1 MYDFLISVVS
11 VVAVLGFMILIH
23 EFGHYAVAKWLGV
36 RVEQF
41 AIGFG
46 KRLVGFRKGET
57 DYRINAIPLGG
68 YVKMSGENPMDQ
80 RTDDP
85 GEFMNHS
92 RWHRFLIAIAG
103 PTMNILLAVVLLT
116 VVYMVH
122 YEYPIYLDK
131 AAVVQGVRKDSPA
144 QQAGI
149 QAGDRIIKI
158 DGIENPTWEQ
168 VQPKVWLSPNQAL
181 DVTIQRGNQV
191 LQKTL
196 TPKAVTSSEV
206 GSVGWFPEEPV
217 VVGRVDP
224 TLPAAKAGIK
234 EDDRIV
240 SLNGKA
246 VPSIESMIEALQQTK
261 NQPVDLQVERSG
273 QTLDFKLS
281 PVPPGRFFVHIDGR
295 TVSNVAAGTE
305 KAVTLP
311 GRGHFEVA
319 GRLAD
324 GTLIRGSFGQLDSS
338 SARRASRIHVTSRP
352 MIVPTTLRS
361 TARKTSE
368 RQPKSDRMPSGI
380 AQDAGY
386 AAQQKG
392 WTPLMEL
399 TAGISLNL
407 GIFNLLPIPILDGG
421 VILFLLI
428 EGLMRRDIS
437 MTIKERVYQAAFVF
451 LVLFAVMV
459 IYNDLM
465 KTIPGLADRLP

>member
-1 MYDFLISVVS
+1 MADFLTSVIA
-11 VVAVLGFMILIH
+11 VVGVLGFMILIH

-46 KRLVGFRKGET
+46 KRLIGFRKGET

-85 GEFMNHS
+85 REFLNHS

-103 PTMNILLAVVLLT
+103 PTMNVLLAVFLLT

-122 YEYPIYLDK
+122 YEYPVYLDK
-131 AAVVQGVRKDSPA
+131 PAVIDGVRPGSPA
-144 QQAGI
+144 AQAGL
-149 QAGDRIIKI
+149 QSGDRIVKV

-168 VQPKVWLSPNQAL
+168 LEPREWMSPNQPL
-181 DVTIQRGNQV
+181 TVTVQRNNQV
-191 LQKTL
+191 FDKTL
-196 TPKAVTSSEV
+196 TPTAVTSSEI
-206 GSVGWFPEEPV
+206 GSAGWFAASPV
-217 VVGRVDP
+217 IVGHMGRAEAG
-224 TLPAAKAGIK
+224 LPAAKAGIK

-240 SLNGKA
+240 ALDGQP
-246 VPSIESMIEALQQTK
+246 VHSIEGVIDSLQRTK
-261 NQPVDLQVERSG
+261 EQPVDLTVVRGDQTLHFTMNPVLSKTEDPKEQRYRLGFSNKGEMRVTTLPFGKALQLSLQKNREYSLLILELAKKLVERKIS
-273 QTLDFKLS
+273 L
-281 PVPPGRFFVHIDGR
+281 
-295 TVSNVAAGTE
+295 
-305 KAVTLP
+305 KAVSGP
-311 GRGHFEVA
+311 
-319 GRLAD
+319 
-324 GTLIRGSFGQLDSS
+324 I
-338 SARRASRIHVTSRP
+338 
-352 MIVPTTLRS
+352 
-361 TARKTSE
+361 
-368 RQPKSDRMPSGI
+368 GI
-380 AQDAGY
+380 AQEAGY

-437 MTIKERVYQAAFVF
+437 MNIKERVYQAAFVF

>member
-1 MYDFLISVVS
+1 MSDFITSLVA

-46 KRLVGFRKGET
+46 KRLIGFRKGET

-68 YVKMSGENPMDQ
+68 YVKMSGENPMDE
-80 RTDDP
+80 RSDDP
-85 GEFMNHS
+85 REFMNHS

-103 PTMNILLAVVLLT
+103 PTMNILLAIFLLT
-116 VVYMVH
+116 TVYMVH
-122 YEYPIYLDK
+122 YEYPVYLDK
-131 AAVVQGVRKDSPA
+131 PAVIEGVRKDSPA
-144 QQAGI
+144 AQAGL
-149 QAGDRIIKI
+149 QAGDKITKI

-168 VQPKVWLSPNQAL
+168 VQPKEWLSPNQPL
-181 DVTIQRGNQV
+181 TVTIQRGNQTFD
-191 LQKTL
+191 KTL
-196 TPKAVTSSEV
+196 VPKAVTTSEV
-206 GSVGWFPEEPV
+206 GSAGWFPESDV
-217 VVGRVDP
+217 VIGRLDP
-224 TLPAAKAGIK
+224 DLPAAKAGMK

-240 SLNGKA
+240 AMNGQH
-246 VPSIESMIEALQQTK
+246 VPSIEAMIESLQQTK
-261 NQPVDLQVERSG
+261 DKPVDLVVARGE
-273 QTLDFKLS
+273 QTLNFQLTPVLS
-281 PVPPGRFFVHIDGR
+281 STENPKEQRYRLGFVNKGL
-295 TVSNVAAGTE
+295 TKV
-305 KAVTLP
+305 
-311 GRGHFEVA
+311 
-319 GRLAD
+319 
-324 GTLIRGSFGQLDSS
+324 
-338 SARRASRIHVTSRP
+338 
-352 MIVPTTLRS
+352 TTLSFPAAFRLS
-361 TARKTSE
+361 IDQNKKYSLLILELAKKMIQGKIS
-368 RQPKSDRMPSGI
+368 PKAISGPIGI

-386 AAQQKG
+386 AVQQKG

-437 MTIKERVYQAAFVF
+437 INIKERVYQAAFVF

-465 KTIPGLADRLP
+465 KTIPGLAERLP